1 MWVVTK
7 ERKPEQDGFYLVQMM
22 HGGLEGLS
30 YTTDGGWNTRRYN
43 EELMTQSAISD
54 FNVARW
60 FDAPQPPEVPNEW
73 FFEAM
78 RSLRME
84 VTK

>member
-1 MWVVTK
+1 MWVITK
-7 ERKPEQDGFYLVQMM
+7 ERKPEQDGFYLVQMI

-30 YTTDGGWNTRRYN
+30 YTMDGGWNTRRYG
-43 EELMTQSAISD
+43 EELWTEAKISD
-54 FNVARW
+54 YSVARW
-60 FDAPQPPEVPNEW
+60 FDAPQPPEIPNKW

-78 RSLRME
+78 RLERME